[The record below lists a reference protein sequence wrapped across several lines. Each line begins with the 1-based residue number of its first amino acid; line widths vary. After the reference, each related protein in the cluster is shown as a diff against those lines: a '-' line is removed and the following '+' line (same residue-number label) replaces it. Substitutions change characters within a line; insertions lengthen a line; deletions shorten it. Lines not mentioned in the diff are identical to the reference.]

1 MSIASP
7 PSPLSIATSLGR
19 NQPTNQATNMSVAC
33 IDKTHEQHIQSYIEE
48 NLHSEWLFLDMDIFR
63 SLYLTC
69 INMGV
74 EEFYWHLKCSEGNL
88 LRVKDENM
96 HYLYHAM
103 HAAVPFNQTKADEK
117 LRLEKIAYNAYLEE
131 MAERMREAMNKVEES
146 SDESDFDES
155 FM

>member
-1 MSIASP
+1 MSIA
-7 PSPLSIATSLGR
+7 
-19 NQPTNQATNMSVAC
+19 C
-33 IDKTHEQHIQSYIEE
+33 IDETHEQHIQSYIEE

-74 EEFYWHLKCSEGNL
+74 EEFDWHLKCSKGNL
-88 LRVKDENM
+88 RRVNDENM

-103 HAAVPFNQTKADEK
+103 HAAIPFNQTKADEK
-117 LRLEKIAYNAYLEE
+117 FRLETIAYNAYLEE

-146 SDESDFDES
+146 SDESDCDES